1 MKSKN
6 IEKLFTNSKSNNI
19 MRRKY
24 NPLKANKIE
33 REGLPMKEMN
43 ELVLQEIKQVLTAKE
58 IEVLERHT
66 EICVKIYKKGIE
78 KGFNAKM

>member
-1 MKSKN
+1 MEKN
-6 IEKLFTNSKSNNI
+6 EKKLFTNEESNNI
-19 MRRKY
+19 IRKN
-24 NPLKANKIE
+24 NPSKANKCE
-33 REGLPMKEMN
+33 REGLPIKEMN